1 MTLVEQVQKKKA
13 EFGWS
18 WIRAEHRLEPTPA
31 LFREVEKILECDLD
45 VGYREFVTVVGGGA
59 FDGKVNVFGDEPHPW
74 RALMAET
81 FFGFYDDN
89 SYDIRHKANGYKYQ
103 LPPFFVPLVID
114 PAANI
119 AAYVAAGEHKG
130 KIYFQDK
137 EHRDFAAQHKIT
149 ELYDELEA
157 RGMET
162 RRMDI
167 AQAILAWEKLHA
179 AELSKPPGFGNL
191 YLITNSLA
199 DFVDRMKR
207 FERPS

>member
-1 MTLVEQVQKKKA
+1 LFRAVEQ
-13 EFGWS
+13 
-18 WIRAEHRLEPTPA
+18 
-31 LFREVEKILECDLD
+31 ILGCDLD
-45 VGYREFVTVVGGGA
+45 AEYRELVLAVGGGR
-59 FDGKVNVFGDEPHPW
+59 FKGYVDVVGLEPNPW
-74 RALMAET
+74 GGLMAET

-89 SYDIRHKANGYKYQ
+89 SYDIGHEARGYKCQ

-114 PAANI
+114 PFANI
-119 AAYVAAGEHKG
+119 AVYAAAGEHKG
-130 KIYFQDK
+130 KVYFQDK
-137 EHRDFAAQHKIT
+137 EHRDFAAKHKIT
-149 ELYDELEA
+149 DVYDELEA

-191 YLITNSLA
+191 YLISNSLA

-207 FERPS
+207 FERPEPA